1 MDLGHFDR
9 FDYDASSE
17 TVTLGPGQ
25 TWRTVY
31 EKLIPTPVTVMGGRV
46 GYVGVGGFLTGG
58 GLCFLT
64 NMYGLASNTVVDYQI
79 VLADG
84 RVLWASEDPE
94 LAQAMRGAGYSFG
107 VVTEIVMKALPKP
120 PRVYAGYLLY
130 PADKL
135 EALAKHV
142 EKLTTENTDP
152 RISLILSLF
161 HAPGFGPICCMS
173 PFIAGIE
180 GEDVAEYAK
189 RPEVF
194 GWAWDYGPLN
204 DNSKVVTFEEAAFIN
219 EDALHRPDSTTS
231 WQIGGTMLSSFGS
244 SIFTAGA
251 SWVANLQARPDG
263 ERFNGAG
270 IFYMPFMKNAF
281 TTTSATKGVWP
292 PPGVTTLSAVSVILS
307 QPGSLPG
314 HPEENATLMREGVK
328 AVEEAAQKE
337 GINVVKN
344 YPNYLIRGSEP
355 TDFYDEETLDLLRK
369 LKKKYD
375 SSDMFNKG
383 IRIGQ

>member
-1 MDLGHFDR
+1 
-9 FDYDASSE
+9 
-17 TVTLGPGQ
+17 
-25 TWRTVY
+25 
-31 EKLIPTPVTVMGGRV
+31 
-46 GYVGVGGFLTGG
+46 
-58 GLCFLT
+58 
-64 NMYGLASNTVVDYQI
+64 
-79 VLADG
+79 
-84 RVLWASEDPE
+84 
-94 LAQAMRGAGYSFG
+94 
-107 VVTEIVMKALPKP
+107 
-120 PRVYAGYLLY
+120 
-130 PADKL
+130 
-135 EALAKHV
+135 
-142 EKLTTENTDP
+142 
-152 RISLILSLF
+152 
-161 HAPGFGPICCMS
+161 
-173 PFIAGIE
+173 
-180 GEDVAEYAK
+180 
-189 RPEVF
+189 
-194 GWAWDYGPLN
+194 
-204 DNSKVVTFEEAAFIN
+204 
-219 EDALHRPDSTTS
+219 
-231 WQIGGTMLSSFGS
+231 MLSSFGS

-375 SSDMFNKG
+375 PSDMFNKG